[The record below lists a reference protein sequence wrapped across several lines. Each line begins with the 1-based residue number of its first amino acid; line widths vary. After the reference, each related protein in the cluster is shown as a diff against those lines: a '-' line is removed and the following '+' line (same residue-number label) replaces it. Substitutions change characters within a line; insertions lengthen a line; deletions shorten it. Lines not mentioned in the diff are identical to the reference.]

1 MSASDAT
8 VDPVTGQIIVR
19 NVPSPAED
27 IMKQPSG
34 SFISAAANSV
44 AAKTAVQNAAVT
56 TLGGQKGG
64 ATQVQVH
71 PPTMVTAGTATT
83 HPNDLYAN
91 LYSIKA
97 QGQTDASYDSLHS
110 AQPMVVKGGKRKTLK
125 RKHKKHARTQSKGK
139 RHHVRHSRK
148 RSHLRRSRRRLHERK

>member
-1 MSASDAT
+1 MSAPAASS
-8 VDPVTGQIIVR
+8 VNPSTGQIIVDD
-19 NVPSPAED
+19 VPPPVETKMNQPANSL
-27 IMKQPSG
+27 IT
-34 SFISAAANSV
+34 AAANSV

-56 TLGGQKGG
+56 TLGQKGG

-97 QGQTDASYDSLHS
+97 QGATDASYDSLHS
-110 AQPMVVKGGKRKTLK
+110 AQPMIVKGGKRKTLK